1 MTGYLKKIR
10 PVAMVFTSLCLAAS
24 FLLAAIVIVIHADH
38 DCTGEGCHVCES
50 IKAARDVL
58 KRLVGELPRF
68 AVVPDI
74 CPSFFLLSRFS
85 GEFYANADDTPVS
98 ARVRLND

>member
-1 MTGYLKKIR
+1 MTSYLRKIR
-10 PVAMVFTSLCLAAS
+10 PVAMVFTSVCLAAS

-50 IKAARDVL
+50 IKIARNTL
-58 KRLVGELPRF
+58 KRLAGELPGF
-68 AVVPDI
+68 ADVQDT
-74 CPSFFLLSRFS
+74 PSFFVLSRFS
-85 GEFYANADDTPVS
+85 GEFYANLDDTPVS